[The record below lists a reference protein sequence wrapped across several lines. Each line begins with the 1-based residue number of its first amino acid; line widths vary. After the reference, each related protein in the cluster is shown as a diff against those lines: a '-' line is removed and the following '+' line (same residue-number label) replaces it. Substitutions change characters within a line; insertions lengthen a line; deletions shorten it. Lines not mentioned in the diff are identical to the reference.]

1 MRRSDPFYDPRLS
14 PQQNKACEMLFNGF
28 ERWEIAEEMDISAN
42 HLSSLFYFA
51 RKLGVDVPKAR
62 PVTRSGATAPRVST
76 ERLVFLSDY
85 LGSMAAAGAS
95 VGLTRQA
102 VSQRIKR
109 AA

>member
-1 MRRSDPFYDPRLS
+1 
-14 PQQNKACEMLFNGF
+14 MLFNGF

-51 RKLGVDVPKAR
+51 RKQGVDVPRAQ
-62 PVTRSGATAPRVST
+62 PVTQTGVTAPRVTT
-76 ERLVFLSDY
+76 ERLVFLADY

-109 AA
+109 VA